1 MSNENFKMPPFLVN
15 NAIHPEK
22 DPEKDPENDVSQ
34 EDLNQSVEEIISENE
49 LKEPK
54 LETEEISQSDQQNI
68 HVREIISK
76 IENTVT
82 DFINEDAT
90 EYKVKSY
97 ANQIVD
103 VILLNNN
110 KENRLLSIIEQISDL
125 KLNDENVITDSL
137 NLKNQSYRDLLNSIE
152 TDMSGILEKIKS
164 FKF

>member
-1 MSNENFKMPPFLVN
+1 MSHDNFKMPPFLVN
-15 NAIHPEK
+15 NNAVHPEK
-22 DPEKDPENDVSQ
+22 DVND
-34 EDLNQSVEEIISENE
+34 EDNTVESMEEEVQISPNENE
-49 LKEPK
+49 NT
-54 LETEEISQSDQQNI
+54 TEIDSVQSEQQTI
-68 HVREIISK
+68 QVKDIISK

-82 DFINEDAT
+82 EFINEDAT

-110 KENRLLSIIEQISDL
+110 KENRLVSIIEQINDL

-137 NLKNQSYRDLLNSIE
+137 NSKNQSYRDLLNSIE
-152 TDMSGILEKIKS
+152 SDMSGILDKIKS